1 MKNLL
6 KIHVKVFRIILLLF
20 ILIWGG
26 LASWGLLCSEQYITA
41 FLVLLLS
48 VILIIIALLI
58 AKTILC
64 NQIEKIIVLDE
75 MIQFVLMDG
84 KSKIVEKKAIKR
96 IKLIDGKYTFYFE
109 NHEKLYYTVSI
120 SPLVIFKKP
129 NADPLINASNFPF
142 SIIE

>member
-6 KIHVKVFRIILLLF
+6 KIFVNVFRIISLLF

-26 LASWGLLCSEQYITA
+26 LASWGLFCSGQYITA
-41 FLVLLLS
+41 LLIVLLS

-58 AKTILC
+58 AKTVLS

-75 MIQFVLMDG
+75 MIQFILMDG
-84 KSKIVEKKAIKR
+84 KSKMVEKKDIKK

-109 NHEKLYYTVSI
+109 NREKLYYTVSN
-120 SPLVIFKKP
+120 SPFVIFKTP

>member
-84 KSKIVEKKAIKR
+84 KSKIVEKKAIKNI
-96 IKLIDGKYTFYFE
+96 IK
-109 NHEKLYYTVSI
+109 N
-120 SPLVIFKKP
+120 KK
-129 NADPLINASNFPF
+129 
-142 SIIE
+142 

>member
-1 MKNLL
+1 
-6 KIHVKVFRIILLLF
+6 
-20 ILIWGG
+20 
-26 LASWGLLCSEQYITA
+26 
-41 FLVLLLS
+41 LS
-48 VILIIIALLI
+48 FTII

-84 KSKIVEKKAIKR
+84 KSKIVEKKAIKK